1 MTVGKT
7 GRRQVLRGSLLAS
20 LAALTGC
27 RPGQDTAVI
36 PGPAPTP
43 AKGPLD
49 ADDVAAAERLAGV
62 SYTVA
67 ERQMIVDTIE
77 SQLATLE
84 ARRTF
89 VPDNEVAPAMVFDPR
104 LPGFLPPKV
113 AKIGAR
119 LGEKGES
126 KLPKDDVDI
135 AYASVA
141 SLGRWLRE
149 GALTSRRLTEI
160 YLGRLER
167 LGPKLECVV
176 TLTPELALAQA
187 DRADAELKAGKVRG
201 PLHGI
206 PWGAKD
212 LLDTAGIQ
220 TSWGAATHEG
230 RTPDRDAVVVQRLH
244 EAGAVLV
251 AKLSL
256 GAIAFGDRWYGGQTK
271 NPWNVA
277 EGSSGSS
284 AGSGSAVA
292 AGLVGFALGTETMGS
307 IISPSMRNGVCGLR
321 PSFGRVG
328 RSGAMALCWSL
339 DKIGPLARRAEDCA
353 AVLAAIN
360 GGDEHDPSSFD
371 VPFGYDGTAH
381 EPSSLAGVRIGMDPE
396 WFEGKSEADA
406 IETSV
411 VGRLRALGATVVELS
426 LPELPYEGL
435 APILTAEAA
444 ACFEDLTLEDRDDL
458 LTWQGPHA
466 WPNTWRMARF
476 IPAVDLVQAQ
486 RLRRRVQEAMRET
499 FETHDVVAMVSP
511 SFSPLLAITN
521 YAGYPS
527 LTLRAGFVQSAPR
540 GLFGQP
546 LEGEPQRVPHGIT
559 LYGRLMDEA
568 SLVRIG
574 RALEQALG
582 VWDARP
588 PIG

>member
-1 MTVGKT
+1 MVIGKT
-7 GRRQVLRGSLLAS
+7 GRRQVLRGSVLAS

-27 RPGQDTAVI
+27 RPRQDDAVI
-36 PGPAPTP
+36 PPPGPGRSEGT
-43 AKGPLD
+43 LN

-62 SYTVA
+62 SYTPA

-77 SQLATLE
+77 SQLAMLE

-104 LPGFLPPKV
+104 LPGFSPPAV
-113 AKIGAR
+113 ESSGAK
-119 LGEKGES
+119 LGEAGDG
-126 KLPKDDVDI
+126 KLPDDDADI
-135 AYASVA
+135 AYATVA
-141 SLGRWLRE
+141 SQGRWLRE

-160 YLGRLER
+160 YLERLER
-167 LGPKLECVV
+167 HGPKLECVV
-176 TLTPELALAQA
+176 TLTRDLALAQA
-187 DRADAELKAGKVRG
+187 DRADAELKAGKDRG
-201 PLHGI
+201 LLHGI

-230 RTPDRDAVVVQRLH
+230 RTPDRDAVVVQRLQR
-244 EAGAVLV
+244 AGAVLV

-256 GAIAFGDRWYGGQTK
+256 GAIAYGDRWYGGQTK

-284 AGSGSAVA
+284 AGSGAAVA

-307 IISPSMRNGVCGLR
+307 IVSPSMRNGVCGLR

-328 RSGAMALCWSL
+328 RSGSMALCWSL

-360 GGDEHDPSSFD
+360 GGDPDDASSFD
-371 VPFGYDGTAH
+371 VSFGYDGTRH
-381 EPSSLAGVRIGMDPE
+381 DPGSLAGVRVGMDPG
-396 WFEGKSEADA
+396 WFEHESDADA
-406 IETSV
+406 IEQAV
-411 VGRLRALGATVVELS
+411 VERLRTLGATVVELS
-426 LPELPYEGL
+426 LPDLPYEGL
-435 APILTAEAA
+435 APILAAEAA

-458 LTWQGPHA
+458 LSWQEPMA

-476 IPAVDLVQAQ
+476 IPAVDHVQAQ
-486 RLRRRVQEAMRET
+486 RLRRRVQQAVRET
-499 FETHDVVAMVSP
+499 FDTHDVVAMVSP

-521 YAGYPS
+521 YTGHPS
-527 LTLRAGFVQSAPR
+527 LTLRAGFVQSPPR
-540 GLFGQP
+540 ALFGKA
-546 LEGEPQRVPHGIT
+546 LEGEPRRVPHGIT